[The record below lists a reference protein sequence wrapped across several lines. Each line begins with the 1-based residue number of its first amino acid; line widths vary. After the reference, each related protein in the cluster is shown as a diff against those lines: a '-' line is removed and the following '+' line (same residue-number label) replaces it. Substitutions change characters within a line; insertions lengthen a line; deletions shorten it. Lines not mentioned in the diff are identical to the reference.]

1 MQDGQTIGMTSKRR
15 DDEGADADVADDVD
29 AALKADDEDVDED
42 AQSEL
47 WKRLLLMLMRT

>member
-1 MQDGQTIGMTSKRR
+1 MLQDGQTIGMTSKRR

-29 AALKADDEDVDED
+29 AALKADDED